1 MYSEGVV
8 PCWACVEMLV
18 LFMVQNLDKCHI
30 MIIEWLYFKAL
41 RDEEENRMIQII
53 GQHEKDLY

>member
-1 MYSEGVV
+1 
-8 PCWACVEMLV
+8 
-18 LFMVQNLDKCHI
+18 